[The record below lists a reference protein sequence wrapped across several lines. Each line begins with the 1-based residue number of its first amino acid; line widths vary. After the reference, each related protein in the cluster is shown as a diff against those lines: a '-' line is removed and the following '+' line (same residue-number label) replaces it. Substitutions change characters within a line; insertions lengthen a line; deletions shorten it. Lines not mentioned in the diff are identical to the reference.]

1 MIFKKK
7 KKKQALPISVIIA
20 ASNGDVNAMKQVLN
34 HYDGYMKTL
43 SKRVISD
50 MHGNSYIYVDEDI
63 HQRLQM
69 KLLEA
74 VLTFKTA

>member
-7 KKKQALPISVIIA
+7 KKKQALPISIIIA
-20 ASNGDVNAMKQVLN
+20 ASNGDVNAMKQVLK

-50 MHGNSYIYVDEDI
+50 MHGNSYIYVDEEI

-74 VLTFKTA
+74 VLTFKIA

>member
-7 KKKQALPISVIIA
+7 RKKQALPISVIIA
-20 ASNGDVNAMKQVLN
+20 ASNGDVNAMRMVLN
-34 HYDGYMKTL
+34 HYEGYMKSL
-43 SKRVISD
+43 SKRVIYD
-50 MHGNSYIYVDEDI
+50 MYGNSYVYVDEDI

-74 VLTFKTA
+74 VLTFEIA

>member
-7 KKKQALPISVIIA
+7 KKKQALSISVIIA
-20 ASNGDVNAMKQVLN
+20 ASNGDVNAMKQVLK

-50 MHGNSYIYVDEDI
+50 MHGNAYIYVDEDI

-74 VLTFKTA
+74 VLTFKMV